1 MATALLLAGRFA
13 DKAADLVAA
22 TTKAMAEM
30 MVDATKA
37 ILELGKEPRREW
49 ELWWKRRDFYEKAHL
64 REAKETV
71 VMTIS
76 GAAGTSQ
83 AGATGVGNAAAVFAM
98 VETATKAAE
107 AVGKLLLQPKLS
119 KPQLS
124 PPHDSSG
131 GRTAAAVM
139 LAAAARFFFS
149 FFFFFFFFFC
159 FIFLPRAVFAAL
171 VSSAAVVVFSAHGL
185 CRGRCSD

>member
-139 LAAAARFFFS
+139 LAAA
-149 FFFFFFFFFC
+149 C
-159 FIFLPRAVFAAL
+159 AL
-171 VSSAAVVVFSAHGL
+171 LLQLLLLLLLLVEKEMGQESPKEEGGS
-185 CRGRCSD
+185 CSENEINSTKV